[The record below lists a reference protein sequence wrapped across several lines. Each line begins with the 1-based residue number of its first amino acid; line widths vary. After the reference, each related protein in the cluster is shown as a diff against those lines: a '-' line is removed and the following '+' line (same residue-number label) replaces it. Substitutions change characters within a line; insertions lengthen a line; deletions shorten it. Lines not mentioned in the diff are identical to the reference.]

1 MKSDFQNG
9 VGIIV
14 RKIVKDLM
22 ERVME
27 KVLRIDPF
35 CASAHH
41 ESKTIYAA
49 LVPDEIFMGAH
60 FERRFVTSFGGVW
73 EKLAV
78 TVAREVHGNCEQGTN
93 IQGLIPKE
101 RLDRIQQV
109 LNKLEHGEP
118 GKRRQSPNWESEL
131 SYILEGGGDPI
142 PVSVV
147 CDIFINSRLMGKKYA
162 FELKGPLPN
171 SDQTKVSKEK
181 MFKLLAMEPK
191 KVDNVYYA
199 LPYNPYGERS
209 NYEWKF
215 PMRWFDMKQDS
226 SVLIGTDFWSLI
238 GGDSA
243 YETIIKEINS
253 LGRHYKERIYKEY
266 LGMEPPDE
274 IEGFLK

>member
-1 MKSDFQNG
+1 MKGDFQNR

-14 RKIVKDLM
+14 REIVEDLM

-27 KVLRIDPF
+27 KVLRKDPF

-41 ESKTIYAA
+41 ESKPIYAA

-73 EKLAV
+73 EELAV
-78 TVAREVHGNCEQGTN
+78 TVAREVHGVCEKGKT
-93 IQGLIPKE
+93 IQGFIPKE
-101 RLDRIQQV
+101 RLERIQEV
-109 LNKLEHGEP
+109 LDKLEHGEP
-118 GKRRQSPNWESEL
+118 GRGRQSPDWESEL
-131 SYILEGGGDPI
+131 SYILEGKGEPTS
-142 PVSVV
+142 VSVV
-147 CDIFINSRLMGKKYA
+147 CDIFIDSQLTGKKLA

-181 MFKLLAMEPK
+181 MLKLLAMEPK

-215 PMRWFDMKQDS
+215 PMRWFDMKHDS
-226 SVLIGTDFWSLI
+226 AVLIGTDFWSLI
-238 GGDSA
+238 GGDLA
-243 YETIIKEINS
+243 YKTIIEEINS

-274 IEGFLK
+274 IKDFMK